1 MAVRRLQSSQYR
13 TNLKGKWLVYHSL
26 TSTHC
31 PRSQALF
38 AYCCLKEGF
47 EDTEMELSNE
57 LRLQVRK
64 RIGPIAVPDYL
75 VIVPGL
81 PKTRSGKIMRR
92 ILRKIANHE
101 TKPEQLGDVSTL
113 AEPQVVNQLINIVEQ
128 YMAAHSKQHSS

>member
-1 MAVRRLQSSQYR
+1 MTRTHRPRR
-13 TNLKGKWLVYHSL
+13 
-26 TSTHC
+26 
-31 PRSQALF
+31 QALF

-47 EDTEMELSNE
+47 EDTEGELSNE

-64 RIGPIAVPDYL
+64 RIGAIAVPDYL
-75 VIVPGL
+75 VIVSGL

-101 TKPEQLGDVSTL
+101 SKPEQLGDVSTL
-113 AEPQVVNQLINIVEQ
+113 AEPQVVSQLINVVEQ